1 MQSSVALL
9 AELPRRLVAEGTV
22 WPDPVV
28 LAPKPRPLLLGVR
41 RRLEQLHLQ
50 ELVPEAAMKRLDVAV
65 LPRAPGR
72 HRDRLGPLLR
82 EPAAQGLADELRT
95 VVTAYPGRRPAPA

>member
-1 MQSSVALL
+1 MQSPVALL
-9 AELPRRLVAEGTV
+9 AELPRRLVAQGTV
-22 WPDPVV
+22 RPDPVV

-50 ELVPEAAMKRLDVAV
+50 ELVPKGALKRLDVAF

-72 HRDRLGPLLR
+72 HRDRHGPRLR
-82 EPAAQGLADELRT
+82 EPAAQRLADELRT
-95 VVTAYPGRRPAPA
+95 VVAPYP